1 MKTTNHANF
10 IAGKPVVN
18 AKKTVTL
25 HISPMDAKKGNVK
38 DPGAC
43 AAARAAIRAV
53 PNCIAARIHIGRA
66 YLLGKDG
73 KWMRYKTPESLR
85 GEIIAFDRGGKFQ
98 PGDYTLRPMSPSDMG
113 PHRVKNFTS
122 SNVNR
127 SGKKDAPTKSPRKF
141 HVVKGVR
148 QHGANR

>member
-1 MKTTNHANF
+1 MKTTGHANF
-10 IAGKPVVN
+10 INGKPVVN

-25 HISPMDAKKGNVK
+25 HISAMDAKKGNVK

-43 AAARAAIRAV
+43 AAARAAMRAV
-53 PNCIAARIHIGRA
+53 PNCVAARIHIGRA
-66 YLLGKDG
+66 YLLGSNG
-73 KWMRYKTPESLR
+73 KWLRFKTPESLR

-98 PGDYTLRPMSPSDMG
+98 PGEYTLRPMSPSDLK
-113 PHRVKNFTS
+113 PHKAKNFVS
-122 SNVNR
+122 SETNR
-127 SGKKDAPTKSPRKF
+127 RGPKDAPGKSPRKF